1 MPAPLPQPLPLF
13 PLPDVVLF
21 PHTALPLHIFEPRY
35 RKMVADVFESHRTI
49 GMALL
54 RPGWEADYYGRP
66 PVFAVGGAGLI
77 ERFEP
82 LADGRF
88 NILLRGTTRYR
99 ILEEHGGYHPYRV
112 ATVAALAEAP
122 ADERALAQ
130 ARKELLA
137 GIGRATDGPTAMV
150 LQSDLPHELFAMA
163 LCQSFDLAPLE
174 KQALL
179 ECDGALARY
188 RRLLQILE
196 FRRLE
201 QAWGAGGRSQKPH

>member
-1 MPAPLPQPLPLF
+1 VPAPLPQPLPLF

-21 PHTALPLHIFEPRY
+21 PHAALPLHIFEPRY
-35 RKMVADVFESHRTI
+35 RQMVSDAWESHRTI

-66 PVFAVGGAGLI
+66 PVFEVGGAGRI
-77 ERFEP
+77 ERCEP
-82 LADGRF
+82 LAGGRF

-99 ILEEHGGYHPYRV
+99 IVEEQGGHPYRV
-112 ATVAALAEAP
+112 ATVTALAEAP
-122 ADERALAQ
+122 ADERALVQ

-137 GIGRATDGPTAMV
+137 AIGRATDGPTAMV
-150 LQSDLPHELFAMA
+150 LQSDLPHEPFAMA
-163 LCQSFDLAPLE
+163 LCQAFDLEPLE
-174 KQALL
+174 KQSLL

-188 RRLLQILE
+188 RRLLEILE

-201 QAWGAGGRSQKPH
+201 QAWGDSRGHKPH

>member
-1 MPAPLPQPLPLF
+1 VPAPLPQPLPLF

-21 PHTALPLHIFEPRY
+21 PHAALPLHIFEPRY
-35 RKMVADVFESHRTI
+35 RQMIIDAWESHRTI

-66 PVFAVGGAGLI
+66 PVFAVGGAGVI
-77 ERFEP
+77 ERCEP

-88 NILLRGTTRYR
+88 NILLRGTARYR
-99 ILEEHGGYHPYRV
+99 IVEEQGGRPYRV

-122 ADERALAQ
+122 ADERALVQ

-137 GIGRATDGPTAMV
+137 AIGRATDGPTAMV
-150 LQSDLPHELFAMA
+150 LQSDLPHELFATA
-163 LCQSFDLAPLE
+163 LCQAFDLEPLE

-179 ECDGALARY
+179 ECDGALCRY
-188 RRLLQILE
+188 QRLLEILE

-201 QAWGAGGRSQKPH
+201 QAWGPGHGQKRH

>member
-1 MPAPLPQPLPLF
+1 VTAPLPQPLPLF

-21 PHTALPLHIFEPRY
+21 PHAALPLHIFEPRY
-35 RKMVADVFESHRTI
+35 RQMVREAWESHRTI

-66 PVFAVGGAGLI
+66 PVFAVGGAGVI

-88 NILLRGTTRYR
+88 NILLRGTSRYR
-99 ILEEHGGYHPYRV
+99 ILDEQGDRAYRV
-112 ATVAALAEAP
+112 ATVAALAEARD
-122 ADERALAQ
+122 DERELAQ
-130 ARKELLA
+130 ARKQLLA
-137 GIGRATDGPTAMV
+137 AIGRATDGPTAMV

-163 LCQSFDLAPLE
+163 LCQAFDLEPVE
-174 KQALL
+174 RQALL

-188 RRLLQILE
+188 RRLLEILE

-201 QAWGAGGRSQKPH
+201 QDWGLGGRGKKPH